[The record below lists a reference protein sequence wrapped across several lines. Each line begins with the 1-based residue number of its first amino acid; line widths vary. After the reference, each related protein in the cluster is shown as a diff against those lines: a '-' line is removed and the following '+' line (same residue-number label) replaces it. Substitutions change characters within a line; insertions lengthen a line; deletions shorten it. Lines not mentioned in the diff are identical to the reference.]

1 MKPQRSAMSK
11 IDPHTLR
18 VILSRNVC
26 LEAFKMPA
34 RHKVARSVWESAD
47 KPTGTAMAL
56 LVEGLQT
63 PKDTASLRKMATI
76 AKQNI
81 QCSEH
86 TQIVGYIPDNAN
98 APCEMCNIHVMSAI

>member
-1 MKPQRSAMSK
+1 MR
-11 IDPHTLR
+11 
-18 VILSRNVC
+18 
-26 LEAFKMPA
+26 A

-63 PKDTASLRKMATI
+63 LKDTASLRKMATI
-76 AKQNI
+76 AEHNI

-98 APCEMCNIHVMSAI
+98 TPCEMCNIHAMSAIESGVFAFLHES